1 MVVAEEEFVFKKVT
15 AWIKIISL
23 ILSISCSLFFNT
35 DIFALP
41 NAEGIQVYNNNIHLL
56 PEHKRRLADD
66 ISRYH
71 HADNLWDVLRDEFS
85 LPHYENSPAVQAK
98 IEWFMNNQ
106 DFLLRSATRS
116 APYLYYILQ
125 QVKKRHLPAEL
136 VLLPIVESGYNPFNR
151 SPVGAAGIW
160 QLMPSTATGLGVK
173 QNGWYDG
180 RRDVI
185 ASTHAALNYLA
196 YLQSFFEGNW
206 LWAIAAYN
214 TGEGNVLS
222 AIKRNIREG
231 RDTSFWSLP
240 VAQETRDYVPSLLA
254 LAVIISHPERY
265 PVYFP
270 PVRNAAY
277 LAQVNVASKISIQA
291 AAKLAGI
298 GYKRMLQ
305 LNPGFKSPTKS
316 TKSPYKLVV
325 PIENVVQF
333 SENLAN
339 TPFNEPPPIDWIH
352 YKIKSG
358 DTLASVAKK
367 FNTTTVAL
375 RKLNH
380 LTKNSLRHGSQLLIP
395 NKSTETDSTPPTQTI
410 VAAKSETEI
419 ETRAEI
425 KPLPVKKPDE
435 FLTIVQNESQA
446 PVVEASTP
454 ESQTIANNYSLQPG
468 DTVYMV
474 RQKDTL
480 FSISKRF
487 HTSPQIISL
496 ANNLKNNKVK
506 PGVQLIIPTHVAPI
520 QIANAFESSTSNN
533 ISAGDTVYMVR
544 NGDTIEKIANKFHT
558 TPSAIRVAN
567 LMRGDSLQEGDNLLI
582 PTHIHS

>member
-1 MVVAEEEFVFKKVT
+1 MFKKVT
-15 AWIKIISL
+15 SWNKLISL
-23 ILSISCSLFFNT
+23 IFLSISCSLLFNPT
-35 DIFALP
+35 TLASP
-41 NAEGIQVYNNNIHLL
+41 NVEGIQVYNNNVHLSA
-56 PEHKRRLADD
+56 EHKRVLADD
-66 ISRYH
+66 ITRYH
-71 HADNLWDVLRDEFS
+71 HADNLWDILRDEFS

-125 QVKKRHLPAEL
+125 QIKKRHLPAEL

-222 AIKRNIREG
+222 AIKRNIRDG

-270 PVRNAAY
+270 PVRNAPY
-277 LAQVNVASKISIQA
+277 LAQVNVASKISIQQ

-339 TPFNEPPPIDWIH
+339 TPFSEPLQIDWIH

-367 FNTTTVAL
+367 FKTTIVAL

-380 LTKNSLRHGSQLLIP
+380 LTKNNLRHGSQLLIP
-395 NKSTETDSTPPTQTI
+395 NKSNENDSTPSTPTM
-410 VAAKSETEI
+410 VATKTEI
-419 ETRAEI
+419 ETKTEP
-425 KPLPVKKPDE
+425 KPIPLKKQND
-435 FLTIVQNESQA
+435 FLTIVQNEPKA
-446 PVVEASTP
+446 TAIETP
-454 ESQTIANNYSLQPG
+454 TTAEPQTIANNYSLQPG
-468 DTVYMV
+468 DTIYMV
-474 RQKDTL
+474 RQKDSL
-480 FSISKRF
+480 SSISKRF

-496 ANNLKNNKVK
+496 ANNLKDNRIK
-506 PGVQLIIPTHVAPI
+506 PGLQLVIPTHIAAI
-520 QIANAFESSTSNN
+520 QIGNAFNSSTSNN
-533 ISAGDTVYMVR
+533 ISSGDTVYMVR

-558 TPSAIRVAN
+558 TASAIRVAN
-567 LMRGDSLQEGDNLLI
+567 LMRSNFLQEGDNLVI
-582 PTHIHS
+582 PTHIQS